1 MEWLPLLYQIL
12 EVCVIPLLG
21 ILTAYFVKFI
31 NVKSAEIQHKVDN
44 DNADKYIAMV
54 ADTISACVIA
64 TNQTYV
70 DALKK
75 QNAFTAEAQKEAFN
89 LTYNAVMNILT
100 EDAKKYL
107 TEIYGDVTTYITN
120 KIEAEVNLSKIV
132 PVVE

>member
-21 ILTAYFVKFI
+21 ILTAYIVKYI
-31 NVKSAEIQHKVDN
+31 NAKSGEIQNKVDN
-44 DNADKYIAMV
+44 DTADKYIAMLG
-54 ADTISACVIA
+54 DTISACVIA

-75 QNAFTAEAQKEAFN
+75 GNAFTREAQEEAFKK
-89 LTYNAVMNILT
+89 TYDAVMSVLT

-107 TEIYGDVTTYITN
+107 VTVYGDLTAYITA
-120 KIEAEVNLSKIV
+120 KIEAEVNISKV
-132 PVVE
+132 S

>member
-21 ILTAYFVKFI
+21 VLTVYIVKYI
-31 NVKSAEIQHKVDN
+31 NVKSTEIQDKVEN
-44 DNADKYIAMV
+44 EMADKYIAML

-70 DALKK
+70 EALKR

-89 LTYNAVMNILT
+89 LTFNAVMAVLT
-100 EDAKKYL
+100 DEAKQYL
-107 TEIYGDVTTYITN
+107 TSIYGDLTAYITT
-120 KIEAEVNLSKIV
+120 KIEAEVNISKIV
-132 PVVE
+132 PVE

>member
-1 MEWLPLLYQIL
+1 MEWLPLLYQIF
-12 EVCVIPLLG
+12 EACIVPLLG
-21 ILTAYFVKFI
+21 ILTAYLIKLI
-31 NVKSAEIQHKVDN
+31 NIKSTEIQHQVQN

-70 DALKK
+70 EALKK

-89 LTYNAVMNILT
+89 LTYNAVMAILT

-107 TEIYGDVTTYITN
+107 TEIYGDVSAYITA
-120 KIEAEVNLSKIV
+120 KIESEVNISKMMSFD
-132 PVVE
+132 

>member
-21 ILTAYFVKFI
+21 ILTAYIVKFI
-31 NVKSAEIQHKVDN
+31 NTKSAEIQNKVDN
-44 DNADKYIAMV
+44 DTADKYIAML

-70 DALKK
+70 ETLKK

-89 LTYNAVMNILT
+89 LTYNAVMAVLT
-100 EDAKKYL
+100 DEAKEYL
-107 TEIYGDVTTYITN
+107 TAIYGDLTAYITN
-120 KIEAEVNLSKIV
+120 KIEAEVNISKIV
-132 PVVE
+132 PVE